1 MTKSGIADR
10 PSTTTEAS
18 QTSSVK
24 AGTTTV
30 IAVVGLVWLAVTLAV
45 ARGSLHGD
53 SGDVALSTA
62 VLSLPALVQ
71 AALFAGVSAG
81 FAVTLSMTRVRP
93 RLLTGLATGAGVGAL
108 AFATVVLGYGMRAG
122 AEAAVG
128 ASVALAA
135 LLGGALSAL
144 RPARMISAGLLATFP
159 VLLLGYLIGHFS
171 EDLLRLFGNTGT
183 VATRYSA
190 SGYVGMTEALVQGLA
205 AGVVAFL
212 LLRRGPIDSPA
223 GGRSRPAALVF
234 GFAGALPGLFIG
246 LAEIFTRVA
255 APRVLAMASE
265 VSRFDEVVYNVGNG
279 NRTNQALVVFFI
291 GALTALIAYGR
302 TIGKK
307 PSPASAK
314 KPAASARS

>member
-1 MTKSGIADR
+1 MTKSGIAAR
-10 PSTTTEAS
+10 PSTTAEAPPPPP
-18 QTSSVK
+18 VK

-30 IAVVGLVWLAVTLAV
+30 IAVVGLVWLAITLAV
-45 ARGSLHGD
+45 ARGSLPGD
-53 SGDVALSTA
+53 AGDIAVSTA

-108 AFATVVLGYGMRAG
+108 AFGTVVLGYGMASG
-122 AEAAVG
+122 AETAVG
-128 ASVALAA
+128 ASVCLAA

-159 VLLLGYLIGHFS
+159 VLLIGYLMGHFT
-171 EDLLRLFGNTGT
+171 EELLRLFGSTGT

-190 SGYVGMTEALVQGLA
+190 SGYFGMTQALLQGLA
-205 AGVVAFL
+205 AGIVAFL
-212 LLRRGPIDSPA
+212 LLRRGPLDSP
-223 GGRSRPAALVF
+223 GGKSRPAALVF
-234 GFAGALPGLFIG
+234 GFAGALPGLIIG
-246 LAEIFTRVA
+246 IAEIFTRVA
-255 APRVLAMASE
+255 APRLLATASE
-265 VSRFDEVVYNVGNG
+265 VSRFDQLVYNVGNG

-302 TIGKK
+302 TVGKK
-307 PSPASAK
+307 PTPPA
-314 KPAASARS
+314 